1 MIKADAGLHKAKRR
15 ASSQYTESG
24 EKLPNV
30 CGYQE
35 RAKRQVSA
43 VNDADCRMYHAAKEA
58 PGHHFC
64 GGLWT
69 AARATLDTSRS
80 PGLQKSQAR
89 SARRA
94 KETSGGV

>member
-1 MIKADAGLHKAKRR
+1 MIKADAGLYKAKRR

-30 CGYQE
+30 CSYQE
-35 RAKRQVSA
+35 RAKQQVSA
-43 VNDADCRMYHAAKEA
+43 VNDADCHMYHAAKEA

-69 AARATLDTSRS
+69 AARAVLDRAVGSLTAALGTSRS
-80 PGLQKSQAR
+80 PGLQKSQA
-89 SARRA
+89 
-94 KETSGGV
+94 